1 MKMLQIRFRKQ
12 QMEHEND
19 HFERPQDSPCLFPP
33 GSPEKV
39 ETLRLRLES
48 GMELWNPDDA
58 KEAFRWSAATGLVS
72 DSFLRDGRGALR
84 RLQQLELENE
94 KVECT

>member
-1 MKMLQIRFRKQ
+1 
-12 QMEHEND
+12 MEHEKV

-39 ETLRLRLES
+39 KTLRRRIES
-48 GMELWNPDDA
+48 GLELWNPDDVG
-58 KEAFRWSAATGLVS
+58 EVFRWNAAAGLVS
-72 DSFLRDGRGALR
+72 DSLLREGGGALR